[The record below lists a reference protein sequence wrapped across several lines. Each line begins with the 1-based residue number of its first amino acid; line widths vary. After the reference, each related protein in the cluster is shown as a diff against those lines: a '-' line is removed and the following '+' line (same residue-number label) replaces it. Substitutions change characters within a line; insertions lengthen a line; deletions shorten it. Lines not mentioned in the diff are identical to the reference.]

1 VLFFLLWH
9 LQAARDIAS
18 ARSPPA
24 MTAPRDVGPPS
35 AVTSQAPA
43 GSADRA
49 LAKDSATASAYAPN
63 IAGPA
68 AAAGAGAFDA
78 ALGELGPTDSFPST
92 LNPTVSS
99 SAFASSTAWPSQAVS
114 SVGTVSTELASS
126 SMGTGGR
133 RTEALSAMLKA
144 RSDIAV
150 LRDIKLGPLLGAG
163 SFGRVYK
170 GEAQGLWCRMLSG
183 CANSRVPWA

>member
-1 VLFFLLWH
+1 
-9 LQAARDIAS
+9 
-18 ARSPPA
+18 
-24 MTAPRDVGPPS
+24 MTAPRNVGPPS
-35 AVTSQAPA
+35 AVTSQPPT

-49 LAKDSATASAYAPN
+49 LAKHSATAPAYAPD
-63 IAGPA
+63 IAVPA
-68 AAAGAGAFDA
+68 AAGTASGAGASDA
-78 ALGELGPTDSFPST
+78 GLGELGPTDSFPST

-99 SAFASSTAWPSQAVS
+99 STSAFASSTAWPNLAVS

-144 RSDIAV
+144 RSDVAV

-170 GEAQGLWCRMLSG
+170 GT
-183 CANSRVPWA
+183 

>member
-1 VLFFLLWH
+1 MVVLVWY
-9 LQAARDIAS
+9 LQAARDVAS

-24 MTAPRDVGPPS
+24 MTAPRNVGPPS
-35 AVTSQAPA
+35 AVTSQPPT

-49 LAKDSATASAYAPN
+49 LAKHSATAPAYAPD
-63 IAGPA
+63 IAVPA
-68 AAAGAGAFDA
+68 AAAGAGASDA
-78 ALGELGPTDSFPST
+78 GLGELGPTDSFPST

-99 SAFASSTAWPSQAVS
+99 STSAFASSTAWPNLAVS

-144 RSDIAV
+144 RSDVAV

-170 GEAQGLWCRMLSG
+170 GT
-183 CANSRVPWA
+183 